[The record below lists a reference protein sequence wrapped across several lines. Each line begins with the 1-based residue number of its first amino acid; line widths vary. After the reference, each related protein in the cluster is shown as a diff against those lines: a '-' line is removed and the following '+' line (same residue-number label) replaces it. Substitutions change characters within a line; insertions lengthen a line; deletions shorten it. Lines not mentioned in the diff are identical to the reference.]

1 MGRVLDVSQG
11 LPTLLAE
18 RPLRVAAVALGAL
31 AVLAG
36 CGGSKETRTSVVT
49 VTNVATVTGPAHT
62 LAQAHDYGR
71 FQMPSRNVGCAFE
84 SGVLRCDILSG
95 LVPEPSASCELDWTG
110 FVLEAS
116 GPAQPECA
124 GDTVYDSGAPVLA
137 YGEGW
142 AREGILCLS
151 RRTGLRCTNVDRRG
165 FELARRSSRTF

>member
-18 RPLRVAAVALGAL
+18 RPLRVAAVVFGAL

-36 CGGSKETRTSVVT
+36 CGGAKETRTTVVT
-49 VTNVATVTGPAHT
+49 VTNVATLTAPDST
-62 LAQAHDYGR
+62 LTQAHRYGR

-84 SGVLRCDILSG
+84 SGVLRCDILRG
-95 LVPEPSASCELDWTG
+95 LAPEPSGSCELDWTG

-116 GPAQPECA
+116 GPAQPECV
-124 GDTVYDSGAPVLA
+124 GDTVYDSSAPVLA

-142 AREGILCLS
+142 AREGILCVS
-151 RRTGLRCTNVDRRG
+151 RTTGLRCTNVDRRG
-165 FELARRSSRTF
+165 FELARQSSRTF